1 MKCPNCKEKNGSK
14 ERYCKKCGFDL
25 RRKRITKKIVLSLG
39 LFGIFICADIFCII
53 QLWIQNNYLTSENS
67 VTYNDEDV
75 VYRSQKENIAYDSEK
90 NMRYYN
96 NLLTVYLTKEFSVWE
111 ATSLARKVDGK
122 VVGYIKNDIYLL
134 QIEVESTDLKTL
146 EEKADILTDAKNVFA
161 ADFDFPVE
169 VENDTLEEIDE
180 NPWGIDENDKVANDN
195 DWWAKAIDTYTAWD
209 VINPE
214 SKVTVG
220 VVDSGFLT
228 GHEEFKKKNGESKI
242 TFLDD
247 YSDNSVHWHGTHVTG
262 LIGAQ
267 NNIVGIRGVADEADL
282 LCVDWTPVT
291 NDEEDEDYLDLT
303 STVDYIRILRKMI
316 IENNVKVINNSW
328 GLAIETQ
335 DKKPWEEYPEINENN
350 DDTELY
356 EQYLNITRAIS
367 EETTENMLDIMSYFL
382 LMGQDDFLIVQSAGN
397 GYNNGDIEYNGNV
410 GRGYDVNQT
419 GYFRAINEEKYNEFF
434 QSLSEDTQKLLEEK
448 GIDYQSIKEHLL
460 IVGATQKEKDENG
473 NYKMCYF
480 SNYGDNIDICAPGQ
494 DILSCTDF
502 DSDGGAVS
510 REEEKQYYY
519 ATDSDD
525 KNTCYTKSSGTSM
538 ATPMAAGA
546 AAYLK
551 SIDASLKPEE
561 IKKYLIDTANSAI
574 GVTDE
579 DAGKIYPMLD
589 FGAAVEKVIRD
600 KKIISAEEAYQRM
613 IDRYKTLCN
622 VSEFDWFDR
631 YDEYLAKYPNV
642 NPYVMFNYHMD
653 DHTYYYDGSVGYDYP
668 YEIVYQLYDVDK
680 NGTPELL
687 IAQSFK
693 GEMGEKYKLCDM
705 YAFDGVKA
713 VKLFPEQTFLG
724 DVEQFLVDAYEG
736 ADIGQLYIYDEPG
749 LVGVVS
755 GDASYYKF
763 SADGYSLESYRTHEQ
778 FWGQHEIVSTFT
790 DEDWTV
796 IGEDVVF
803 TAPDLDDIYQE
814 YGNDFGKAM
823 VRVLPNDNRYYY
835 YLAEKYFGKNYSTG
849 NNQEYGWEN
858 LIWDNEDMEI
868 SLENLGDDI
877 GYWFRTIKYKTDSYK
892 FLDVC
897 IGDRYKDAVRTIQH
911 YAKEMGF
918 EFNYGDDTG
927 NPNESQY
934 YMEFKEGR
942 SYCVTGCMVTFEM
955 DSYDRI
961 TGMVI
966 QFD

>member
-1 MKCPNCKEKNGSK
+1 MKGQKCKG
-14 ERYCKKCGFDL
+14 
-25 RRKRITKKIVLSLG
+25 RKRRLYWFCGIGIILLTFLMIIAIKKKRDSAVVVNQDNVITYDNGDVIYNP
-39 LFGIFICADIFCII
+39 
-53 QLWIQNNYLTSENS
+53 QEENLAFD
-67 VTYNDEDV
+67 DE
-75 VYRSQKENIAYDSEK
+75 SCTI
-90 NMRYYN
+90 YYN
-96 NLLTVYLTKEFSVWE
+96 NLLMAFLTQDLSEKE
-111 ATSLARKVDGK
+111 AQNLADKVDG
-122 VVGYIKNDIYLL
+122 VIVGQIRGNINYL
-134 QIEVESTDLKTL
+134 QIQVKNTDLKKL
-146 EEKADILTDAKNVFA
+146 EWKASKLMKSDNVFYA
-161 ADFDFPVE
+161 SYEYPMYVTSESVDVASSG
-169 VENDTLEEIDE
+169 NI
-180 NPWGIDENDKVANDN
+180 NPWGKDKKKNHDGNESDPDGN
-195 DWWAKAIDTYTAWD
+195 DWWAEAIGAYTAWKYD
-209 VINPE
+209 NWE
-214 SKVTVG
+214 SNIKVG
-220 VVDSGFLT
+220 IIDSGFLT
-228 GHEEFKKKNGESKI
+228 THEDL
-242 TFLDD
+242 TDD
-247 YSDNSVHWHGTHVTG
+247 EGKSVISMSDNFEENTVDSHGTHVAG
-262 LIGAQ
+262 IIGAR
-267 NNIVGIRGVADEADL
+267 NNTVGIRGIVDKANLICAD
-282 LCVDWTPVT
+282 WNITKTVT
-291 NDEEDEDYLDLT
+291 DNDGNEEELEFSRLSSGEFIEITKQMIEDG
-303 STVDYIRILRKMI
+303 
-316 IENNVKVINNSW
+316 VKVINNSW
-328 GLAIETQ
+328 GIQLLSEKKYNMQNFYVPSVPGFRYNSYTSYIKATEKLASDSAMFCACMIGSLLSNN
-335 DKKPWEEYPEINENN
+335 KK
-350 DDTELY
+350 
-356 EQYLNITRAIS
+356 
-367 EETTENMLDIMSYFL
+367 
-382 LMGQDDFLIVQSAGN
+382 DFLIVQSSGN
-397 GYNNGDIEYNGNV
+397 GYDSIEKMEKDRGNDTILNGY
-410 GRGYDVNQT
+410 YC
-419 GYFRAINEEKYNEFF
+419 AINEENIPEIIIQENEMITF
-434 QSLSEDTQKLLEEK
+434 ED
-448 GIDYQSIKEHLL
+448 IREHIL
-460 IVGATQKEKDENG
+460 IVGAVKNEVDKEG
-473 NYKMCYF
+473 NYKITDF
-480 SNYGDNIDICAPGQ
+480 SNYGDNIDIVAPGEDIFSTTDINSDSSFQLAKWTGQNNYFATNEEDSNTYYQ
-494 DILSCTDF
+494 DKD
-502 DSDGGAVS
+502 
-510 REEEKQYYY
+510 
-519 ATDSDD
+519 
-525 KNTCYTKSSGTSM
+525 GTSM
-538 ATPMAAGA
+538 AAPMVAGA

-551 SIDASLKPEE
+551 SLDSSLSPSE
-561 IKKYLIDTANSAI
+561 IKDYLINNAGTAI
-574 GVTDE
+574 GVTEKDK
-579 DAGKIYPMLD
+579 GQIYPMLNI
-589 FGAAVEKVIRD
+589 GKAVNKL
-600 KKIISAEEAYQRM
+600 M
-613 IDRYKTLCN
+613 IDKREQFAKRAYEGIINQYKTLCN

-653 DHTYYYDGSVGYDYP
+653 DHTYYYGDSDTGYDYP

-803 TAPDLDDIYQE
+803 TAPDLDNIYKE

-835 YLAEKYFGKNYSTG
+835 YLVEKYFGKNYSAG

-911 YAKEMGF
+911 YAKEIGF
-918 EFNYGDDTG
+918 EFYYGDDTG

-942 SYCVTGCMVTFEM
+942 SYCATGCMVTFEM